1 MGLLSF
7 LLITILLV
15 IVIYLASLVTYHTIR
30 SEYFEKIQ
38 KITIIFIAW
47 LVPIVGPIIILA
59 VLNEDKVIIKY
70 RPGIP
75 LLDYIFLS
83 AVFVQEIGQ
92 SDGVIDFGDIGG
104 GGGGGGD
111 GDGD

>member
-1 MGLLSF
+1 MGLLGF

-104 GGGGGGD
+104 GGGGD

>member
-47 LVPIVGPIIILA
+47 LVPIVGPIFIFTI
-59 VLNEDKVIIKY
+59 LNEDKTIKY
-70 RPGIP
+70 KLGIP

-83 AVFVQEIGQ
+83 AVFVQKIGQ

>member
-1 MGLLSF
+1 MGLLGF
-7 LLITILLV
+7 LFITILLV

-47 LVPIVGPIIILA
+47 LVPIVGPAFILTI
-59 VLNEDKVIIKY
+59 LNEDKEIKR

-83 AVFVQEIGQ
+83 AVFVQKIGQ

>member
-104 GGGGGGD
+104 GGGGD